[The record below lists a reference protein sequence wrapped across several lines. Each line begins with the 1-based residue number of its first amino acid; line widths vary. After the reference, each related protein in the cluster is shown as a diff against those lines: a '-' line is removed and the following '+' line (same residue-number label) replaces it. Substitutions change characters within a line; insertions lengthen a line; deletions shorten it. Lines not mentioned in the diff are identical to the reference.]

1 MQGDKTEV
9 VNIELLEDYLTHLT
23 LEKSLSKNS
32 IDAYLSD
39 IQKLVSFYPNKQL
52 SHIEQHDVVQFLN
65 ALNDLEL
72 SPRSLARVISGLKSF
87 YNFLLIEEYIE
98 SSPLETIDSPKLP
111 KKLPDVVGHD
121 DIMKMI
127 ASIDYSKIGAERDK
141 LVLMML
147 YGSGLRVSELVS
159 LKLDDLYFEE
169 EFIKVLGK
177 GNKERLVPLSNKTAK
192 QIKQYLQY
200 YYNEFQTQQTGNNL
214 IINQRGNPISRI
226 YIFKVIKKLAE
237 KAQLSKSISPHT
249 LRHSFATV
257 MIEAGADLRAVQQML
272 GHENLTTTEIYTH
285 LDKSY
290 LKTVIEEFH
299 PQA

>member
-141 LVLMML
+141 LVLMLL

>member
-9 VNIELLEDYLTHLT
+9 ANIELLEDYLTHLT

-141 LVLMML
+141 LVLMLL

-192 QIKQYLQY
+192 QIKLYLQY